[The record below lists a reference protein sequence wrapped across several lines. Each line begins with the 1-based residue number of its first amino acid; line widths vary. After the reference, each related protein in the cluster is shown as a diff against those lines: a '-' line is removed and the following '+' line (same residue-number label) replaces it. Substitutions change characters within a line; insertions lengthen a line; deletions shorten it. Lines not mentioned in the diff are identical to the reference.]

1 MPETG
6 VNIYLLLKKLSDWV
20 VHLPLQYR
28 IGGVMIS
35 VIASIVVD
43 RGFESRWGKAKKF
56 EIGVC
61 CFFDKHTAAL
71 RRTGKY

>member
-1 MPETG
+1 
-6 VNIYLLLKKLSDWV
+6 
-20 VHLPLQYR
+20 
-28 IGGVMIS
+28 MIS

-61 CFFDKHTAAL
+61 CFFAKHTAAL
-71 RRTGKY
+71 RSLHFVKCSELKLEHLSHSYKHTIIPCTIVFHT